1 MDFRALRKGGAD
13 RHVSTP
19 QEPQDKGDDT
29 TSSRLL
35 NFLSTLDTKIKLVLT
50 ILWFG
55 GILMIF
61 AAVLLENRIYVPDT
75 HALIVF
81 IKEMGIV
88 LFAVVTTS
96 FVYDHYL
103 RQHSLDE
110 TKNVLGAMLETKLND
125 KFHDLITKTLPE
137 QIDESVSKHF
147 PKQYTN
153 LKASGIDNA
162 FPHLKTDRLYE
173 EIRRFKSPS
182 EVFMLKMWLS
192 DIERLEV
199 AIREATAKGCLF
211 KIALLHPDSVEVF
224 RKRGKFAGMSISSE
238 TMKVMVGHSIKRMK
252 LLKASLPEKDRDR
265 LMVKLHD
272 DFVSV
277 SIFGFDE
284 NILVGFYL
292 HGSIAENNVQLKIRG
307 GYTLYYDAFKSHF
320 DKQWGSETNVDL
332 EDYNPPEH

>member
-1 MDFRALRKGGAD
+1 
-13 RHVSTP
+13 VSTP
-19 QEPQDKGDDT
+19 QEPRDKGADT
-29 TSSRLL
+29 TSAGLL
-35 NFLSTLDTKIKLVLT
+35 NFLSTINPTIRHILT
-50 ILWFG
+50 LLWFVG
-55 GILMIF
+55 LSLIF
-61 AAVLLENRIYVPDT
+61 VAVLLENKIYVPDI
-75 HALIVF
+75 HALVVL
-81 IKEMGIV
+81 IKETGIV

-103 RQHSLDE
+103 REHSLNE
-110 TKNVLGAMLETKLND
+110 MKNVLGMMLETKLND
-125 KFHDLITKTLPE
+125 KFDGLIKKTLPE
-137 QIDESVSKHF
+137 QIDLSVSKHF

-162 FPHLKTDRLYE
+162 FPLLKTDRLYE
-173 EIRRFKSPS
+173 EIRKFKEPS

-199 AIREATAKGCLF
+199 AIREATASGCVF

-238 TMKVMVGHSIKRMK
+238 TMKVMVGHSIERMK

-307 GYTLYYDAFKSHF
+307 GYTLYYKAFKSHF
-320 DKQWGSETNVDL
+320 KKQWESETNIDL
-332 EDYNPPEH
+332 EDYNPQGH